1 MKLKIG
7 GKLMLAGA
15 VIMVIPFALMGLV
28 VSTQATKGITALLGD
43 QLVAETR
50 SMADYVENSLQGFIA
65 TDLALASSPDIAECV
80 EANNRGAPN
89 AARLSASLSSRL
101 NALAKAAQYAGY
113 NNINITAANGRACA
127 ASNADTIGMDFASR
141 DYFAHAIAGETFVS
155 QLLISKVTGAAT
167 VAIASPIIGASGK
180 PIGVCTVSLKTT
192 VITDEM
198 AKFTL
203 GKSGYFTVVDRDGLF
218 VLHPNKD
225 YVLKTTIGSIKGL
238 EVVSKR
244 ALAGETGYQSYSYNG
259 SHRFC
264 AFSPVAA
271 NGWVVIPQIPES
283 EFLATAAD
291 IQKTILIMALIASAI
306 ALALLYLLSR
316 SISDPIRACVQ
327 YAGIL
332 AAGDLSRPVRSQFLA
347 RTDEI
352 GELAV
357 AFQDMVENLTQV
369 VGGIQSATTSVA
381 TGSQQIST
389 TAQSMSQGAT
399 EQAASGEEVSSS
411 VEEMAATIKQ
421 NSDNALATEGIA
433 IKAVKD
439 AEAGSDAVMQ
449 SVTSMKEIAEKI
461 SIIEE
466 IARQTNL
473 LALNAAIEAARAG
486 EAGKGFAVVAAEV
499 RKLAER
505 SQRAATEITGLSKN
519 TVELSQNAV
528 HIIADIVPD
537 IRKTSDLVQEIASAS
552 REQSAGADQ
561 IGKAMVQ
568 LDTVIQQNAT
578 ASEEMA
584 AMSEELSGQSRQ
596 LAAAIAFFKL
606 AEADPAAQRAGMQ
619 AKNAPP
625 RSAATP
631 QVEATSKERAAR
643 SKAIAPRDK
652 VSDDEFEDF

>member
-155 QLLISKVTGAAT
+155 QLLISKETGAAT

-259 SHRFC
+259 SRRFC

-449 SVTSMKEIAEKI
+449 SVTSMKEIA
-461 SIIEE
+461 
-466 IARQTNL
+466 RQTNL

-631 QVEATSKERAAR
+631 RHAATPQVEATSKERAAR